1 MEYSFILVEPKVPEN
16 IGASARALMT
26 MGFSSLIMIK
36 PCKDPEGRARWLA
49 HGSHAILDNAITYET
64 LAEAIVGFDLVIATT
79 TRKRKLQSD
88 LIPVKELADYI
99 GSKGRGVNKLALVFG
114 NEESGLSNSDL
125 SLCHISSTIPL
136 KVNFPS
142 LNLAQSVMI
151 YSYELSLT
159 KGKTDKEGS
168 ENFVGKESLSEVKRK
183 VERILEETDLQDKP
197 ALSGKIIERL
207 AHADGKDLNLIHSI
221 AGKVL
226 DLINSKK

>member
-26 MGFSSLIMIK
+26 MGFSSLILVK
-36 PCKDPEGRARWLA
+36 PCKDPEGRAGWLA
-49 HGSHAILDNAITYET
+49 HGSNAILDNAVTFGS

-88 LIPVKELADYI
+88 LIPLMDLADFI
-99 GSKGRGVNKLALVFG
+99 ARKGRSLKKIAVVFG

-125 SLCHISSTIPL
+125 SLCHVASTIPL

-151 YSYELSLT
+151 YSYELSSA
-159 KGKTDKEGS
+159 KINPVQEGTAS
-168 ENFVGKESLSEVKRK
+168 IAGEESLNEVKRK
-183 VERILEETDLQDKP
+183 VEEILKATDLQDKT
-197 ALSGKIIERL
+197 ALSGKILERL

-226 DLINSKK
+226 NLINNNK

>member
-26 MGFSSLIMIK
+26 MGFTSLILVK
-36 PCKDPEGRARWLA
+36 PCKDPEDRARWLA
-49 HGSHAILDNAITYET
+49 HGSHTILDNALTFET

-79 TRKRKLQSD
+79 TRKRKVQSD
-88 LIPVKELADYI
+88 LIPVKKLADFI
-99 GSKGRGVNKLALVFG
+99 ARKGPGIEKIALVFG

-125 SLCHISSTIPL
+125 SLCDVSSTIPL
-136 KVNFPS
+136 KVDFPS

-151 YSYELSLT
+151 YSYELSPAKSRPL
-159 KGKTDKEGS
+159 KEVISTNIGA
-168 ENFVGKESLSEVKRK
+168 ESLTELKK
-183 VERILEETDLQDKP
+183 KIERILVETDLNDKP
-197 ALSGKIIERL
+197 ALSGKILERL

-226 DLINSKK
+226 DLINKNK